1 MGNGSDS
8 SSVSGNQSIVD
19 DDHAAQQQEAA
30 RRRRHRFNK
39 TETMMGALSV
49 QAGVLVHNT
58 SGDGSW
64 SLQWST
70 LWRRSG
76 DRGEEWA
83 YARVELPPATERV
96 RFLGKT
102 GFHYR
107 SDMAIDDVLITQTTP
122 MPT

>member
-1 MGNGSDS
+1 M
-8 SSVSGNQSIVD
+8 
-19 DDHAAQQQEAA
+19 
-30 RRRRHRFNK
+30 
-39 TETMMGALSV
+39 

-107 SDMAIDDVLITQTTP
+107 SDMAIDDVAVVHHTVRDDLAGVRDESEATGETS
-122 MPT
+122 